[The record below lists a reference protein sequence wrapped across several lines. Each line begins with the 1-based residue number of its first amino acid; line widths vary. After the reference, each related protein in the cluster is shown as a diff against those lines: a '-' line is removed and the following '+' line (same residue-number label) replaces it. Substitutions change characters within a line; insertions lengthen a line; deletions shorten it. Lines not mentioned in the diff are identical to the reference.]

1 MIIECKPIPFG
12 VFGPASSVDNEVP
25 RFDGTTGKKIQ
36 AGTGVYINDSG
47 QVGIGTTSPN
57 ATLHVIGNGSTSAF
71 FMNGNVGIGTTSPKA
86 KLDVAGN
93 VSLNS
98 SLYVLENGNVGIGT
112 TSPGA
117 LLHLNKIDATTPAK
131 IILQS
136 NDTSAGSPPFSAI
149 EFKTS
154 PTDSTIGLN
163 SGKIVSGFD
172 GTGYATSRITL
183 QSMNSGATFVDTLSV
198 KNGNV
203 GIGTTS
209 PGYKLEVQ
217 DTATDLE
224 GMRIVNTNS
233 SGSTITS
240 SGIMLGITN
249 TIGVAQSKIA
259 AVEEGIDS
267 SNTRLGFFTNTGTG
281 VAPTEKMSILNNG
294 NVGIG
299 KTNPLTNLHIYR
311 ASADRTLLF
320 EGETNYWSLGIDESD
335 NENFKI
341 SKNLALGTNDYL
353 SIEATS
359 GNVGIGTTS
368 PNATLHVIGN
378 GSTSAFFMN
387 GNVGIG
393 TTGPSKLLHIKSSGA
408 SFASIRL
415 QDATVSESVYFV
427 RDTTTG
433 SGLRIQGN
441 AEQDLMIIKNN
452 GNVGIGAVSPDQRLE
467 IEQTEALAASPA
479 DGYSAALRLDP
490 GYSGAYTVTRHNYI
504 DFQDVSLAE
513 SAAVTNAA
521 AMRFN
526 AAMGTHKATAAA
538 FQTTDSDSNTTDWA
552 GGIIVNV
559 DGTLYKIPL
568 IAV

>member
-71 FMNGNVGIGTTSPKA
+71 FMNGNVGIGTTSPLA
-86 KLDVAGN
+86 MLSVRSTGTTDL
-93 VSLNS
+93 LN
-98 SLYVLENGNVGIGT
+98 LVETGGVEVFTVLE
-112 TSPGA
+112 
-117 LLHLNKIDATTPAK
+117 
-131 IILQS
+131 
-136 NDTSAGSPPFSAI
+136 
-149 EFKTS
+149 
-154 PTDSTIGLN
+154 
-163 SGKIVSGFD
+163 
-172 GTGYATSRITL
+172 
-183 QSMNSGATFVDTLSV
+183 
-198 KNGNV
+198 NGNV